1 MYKICKAAAYFGFQK
16 FCDEP
21 VSLELEQSF
30 ADHVSKFGLSF
41 GTKEEYEFRFGLYA
55 QVDAEINQINA
66 KETSFSV
73 AHNFMSTWT
82 DFEYKQLLGYKGQ
95 GNEVRGETVFLPE
108 TNAAEVDW
116 VTAGAVNLA
125 VKNQYHC
132 GGCWAFSAMVAVEG
146 AEFIKTG
153 SLLNLSEQQV
163 IDCDTTSYGCKGGW

>member
-1 MYKICKAAAYFGFQK
+1 MEKEVKKMFDMADADGSGEIDKAALA
-16 FCDEP
+16 
-21 VSLELEQSF
+21 
-30 ADHVSKFGLSF
+30 
-41 GTKEEYEFRFGLYA
+41 GTE
-55 QVDAEINQINA
+55 AEINKINA
-66 KETSFSV
+66 EEANFTV
-73 AHNFMSTWT
+73 EHNFMSTWT

-132 GGCWAFSAMVAVEG
+132 GGCLAFSAMVAVEG

-163 IDCDTTSYGCKGGW
+163 IDCDTTSCGCNGGPRDILWDYTINKMT